1 MGPIALLGGSGLDR
15 WGEPAAS
22 RRPETPYGAP
32 SGPVERFSVESA
44 RELLFL
50 ARHGPA
56 HDIAPHRVNYRA
68 NIQAL
73 ADAGAAAVI
82 AVNAVG
88 SLDPNLPPGSLAL
101 PDQLIDYTWGRAMSF
116 RDGTDETLDHVEFA
130 DPFDHEW
137 RARLLRAGE
146 VTGVGLRDG
155 GCIGVT
161 QGPRLETAAEIR
173 RLARDGCDLVGMTT
187 MPEAALARERGLP
200 YVTVAVVANHAA
212 GIGSAPIRMEA
223 ILETLAGAM
232 TAVRRLVRTLLE
244 QT

>member
-1 MGPIALLGGSGLDR
+1 MGPIALVGGSGLDR

-22 RRPETPYGAP
+22 RRTDTSFGAP
-32 SGPVERFSVESA
+32 SGPVERFSPEGA

-116 RDGTDETLDHVEFA
+116 RDGIDETLDHVEFA
-130 DPFDHEW
+130 EPFDHEW

-146 VTGVGLRDG
+146 VAGVGLRDG

-223 ILETLAGAM
+223 IRETLAGAM
-232 TAVRRLVRTLLE
+232 TAVRRLVRSLLE
-244 QT
+244 HT